1 MMREEKIAL
10 LGPREWALASIH
22 NFVQKYLL
30 PHYQVD
36 MLFWDDPNEIQQ
48 AISGEYKLVIGE
60 SHIMDLGE
68 KGYNTGRGVIL
79 LPMYHH
85 NVLTT
90 SHPNFHSERDVSKL
104 KNHTIGAISKNVAL
118 QVKQKYKVEASLLP
132 IGVCDKF
139 WEKRNITQISKLGHV
154 SDPLRCK
161 HNLLEYET
169 VKRSKT
175 FFDIVKQSNIPGD
188 HICGKHFSEG
198 TKIYDGFDMVICTS
212 IDEGNPMSLL
222 ECAAA
227 KIPFISTKVGIVPE
241 YNSVKTFDTV
251 EEAVEIIKHLKSSP
265 LILQQYVNDVYDE
278 IITDREWS
286 KVIEKYWIPEIQN
299 ILKK

>member
-1 MMREEKIAL
+1 MRKEKIAL

-36 MLFWDDPNEIQQ
+36 ILFWDNPNETQQ
-48 AISGEYKLVIGE
+48 ALSGEYKLVIGE
-60 SHIMDLGE
+60 SNIMGIEEMGWPIGE
-68 KGYNTGRGVIL
+68 EVTL
-79 LPMYHH
+79 LPIYHH

-90 SHPNFHSERDVSKL
+90 PHPNFHSERDASVL
-104 KNHTIGAISKNVAL
+104 KKYTIGAISKNIAL
-118 QVKQKYKVEASLLP
+118 QVKQKYEVEASLLP

-139 WEKRNITQISKLGHV
+139 WEKRNITQINKLGHV

-169 VKRSKT
+169 VKRSKI

-188 HICGKHFSEG
+188 HIYGKHFSEG
-198 TKIYDGFDMVICTS
+198 TKIYEGFDMVVCTS

-251 EEAVEIIKHLKSSP
+251 EEAVEIIRHLNSSP
-265 LILQQYVNDVYDE
+265 LVLQQYVEDVYNE
-278 IITDREWS
+278 VMADREWN
-286 KVIEKYWIPEIQN
+286 KIVEKYWIPEIQN